1 MALIKLYPKKANM
14 GGELAS
20 QGWLVPEKLVPIYL
34 KNGFEREISIENTQ
48 AVSELFQMTK
58 TAQEQLI
65 LKSSAIDEEREKL
78 RIEREEFEK
87 EKSKRTKK
95 VDQI

>member
-1 MALIKLYPKKANM
+1 M

-58 TAQEQLI
+58 TAQEKLI
-65 LKSSAIDEEREKL
+65 KKTSAIDEEREKL

-87 EKSKRTKK
+87 EKRKKKKK

>member
-1 MALIKLYPKKANM
+1 MK
-14 GGELAS
+14 
-20 QGWLVPEKLVPIYL
+20 
-34 KNGFEREISIENTQ
+34 REISIENTQ